1 MTLAVATQDPSAPAE
16 TYVRQHMRKL
26 KPGGTVGLGLAC
38 RDAPPTD
45 LPFLCLGPVEGRW
58 RSKLASIEN
67 LVRSGYAAA
76 VPRRREAE
84 VTGFLAAHQVGAVL
98 AEFGTTGC
106 ALRRI
111 CKDRGIRMVVN
122 FHGYDATVMPKRP
135 EIRYA
140 YRLLA
145 RDADAFVCGSWH
157 FREILLGLGF
167 PAERVFV
174 VPCGVEVADFAAAE
188 ARDPEL
194 IVAVGRLTA
203 KKRTDLVIRALARAQ
218 AAHPGLRLEVIG
230 DGPMRGA
237 CERLVREL
245 GLGDRVTLHGS
256 RDHGF
261 VKAKLAEAG
270 MFVQHSMTAPNGD
283 QESQGVSLLEAMAA
297 SLPVVTTDHNGF
309 AESVLHGETGL
320 LSPEGDVAAMADSIA
335 RLAGDPELR
344 LALGRNGRARV
355 VAEFDA
361 DAMAARLRAVLFD
374 GAVQ

>member
-188 ARDPEL
+188 ARDPE
-194 IVAVGRLTA
+194 
-203 KKRTDLVIRALARAQ
+203 
-218 AAHPGLRLEVIG
+218 VIG

>member
-1 MTLAVATQDPSAPAE
+1 MTLAVATQDPNAPAE

-26 KPGGTVGLGLAC
+26 KPGATVGLGLRC
-38 RDAPPTD
+38 SDAPPAD
-45 LPFLCLGPVEGRW
+45 MPFLCLAPVKGRL
-58 RSKLASIEN
+58 RSRLAS
-67 LVRSGYAAA
+67 LDSLLRSGYAAA
-76 VPRRREAE
+76 VPRRREPD
-84 VTGFLAAHQVGAVL
+84 VTRFLAAHRVQAVL

-111 CKDRGIRMVVN
+111 CKERDIRLVVN
-122 FHGYDATVMPKRP
+122 FHGYDATVMPKRA

-145 RDADAFVCGSWH
+145 RDADAFVCGSRH
-157 FREILLGLGF
+157 FRGILLGLGF

-174 VPCGVEVADFAAAE
+174 VPCGVEVAEFASAE
-188 ARDPEL
+188 ARDPDL
-194 IVAVGRLTA
+194 IVAVGRLTP
-203 KKRTDLVIRALARAQ
+203 KKRTDLVIRALAAAR
-218 AAHPGLRLEVIG
+218 AAHPRLRLEVIG
-230 DGPMRGA
+230 DGPMRGP

-245 GLGDRVTLHGS
+245 GLGSQVTLHGA
-256 RDHGF
+256 RDHAF
-261 VKAKLAEAG
+261 VKAKLGEAG

-297 SLPVVTTDHNGF
+297 ELPVVTTDHNGF

-320 LSPEGDVAAMADSIA
+320 LSPEGDVAAMAENIG
-335 RLAGDPELR
+335 RIAGDPGLR

-355 VAEFDA
+355 VREFDA

-374 GAVQ
+374 GSEP